1 MFLYKL
7 YPRSEKYFQ
16 ISTDNLINQFVTRTD
31 LRESFNLVSTV
42 GTLNY
47 IRTQLIVNIVLY
59 SQLYF
64 TAKVLC
70 LY

>member
-31 LRESFNLVSTV
+31 LKESLNLVSTV